1 MTSPEQSELSPSSVW
16 PWFVMAVA
24 GLVTF
29 VAAMTVSPDVVQGQL
44 SRIMYVHV
52 PSAWLAYLAFG
63 VTMLGSAMYLWK
75 KNLKWDRL
83 AHSSAE
89 IGVFFTGLAILLGM
103 TWAKPTWG
111 VWWTW
116 DARLTLTAI
125 MFFIYLGYLALRRTT
140 DNLDLRAKR
149 ASVLGV
155 VAIIQIPLV
164 HFSVIWW
171 RSLHQAPT
179 IIRPEGPDM
188 DSSMV
193 VTLLIAVASFTV
205 MYIAMMIKRMELA
218 RLDDEITIEE
228 QSDRGPAAGDAVV
241 APDLSGGA

>member
-1 MTSPEQSELSPSSVW
+1 
-16 PWFVMAVA
+16 MAVA

-29 VAAMTVSPDVVQGQL
+29 VAAMTVSPDAVQGQL

-52 PSAWLAYLAFG
+52 PSAWLAYMAFG
-63 VTMLGSAMYLWK
+63 VTMLASAMYLWK
-75 KNLKWDRL
+75 KDLKWDRR
-83 AHSSAE
+83 AHASAE
-89 IGVFFTGLAILLGM
+89 IGVFFTGLAIALGM

-125 MFFIYLGYLALRRTT
+125 MFFVYLGYLALRRTT
-140 DNLDLRAKR
+140 DNLDVRAKR
-149 ASVLGV
+149 AAIFGV
-155 VAIIQIPLV
+155 IAVIQVPLV

-179 IIRPEGPDM
+179 ILRPEGPEM
-188 DSSMV
+188 DTSMV
-193 VTLLIAVASFTV
+193 VTLLIAVASFTI
-205 MYIAMMIKRMELA
+205 MYVAMMFKRIELA
-218 RLDDEITIEE
+218 RLEDEILIEE

>member
-16 PWFVMAVA
+16 PWAVMAGA

-29 VAAMTVSPDVVQGQL
+29 VAAMSVSPDAVQGQL

-63 VTMLGSAMYLWK
+63 ITMFGSVMYLWK

-89 IGVFFTGLAILLGM
+89 IGVFFTGLAIALGM

-125 MFFIYLGYLALRRTT
+125 MFFVYLGYLALRRTT

-149 ASVLGV
+149 ASILGV
-155 VAIIQIPLV
+155 VAIIQVPLV
-164 HFSVIWW
+164 HFSVVWW

-179 IIRPEGPDM
+179 IIRPEGPEM
-188 DSSMV
+188 
-193 VTLLIAVASFTV
+193 
-205 MYIAMMIKRMELA
+205 
-218 RLDDEITIEE
+218 
-228 QSDRGPAAGDAVV
+228 
-241 APDLSGGA
+241 DLSLIHI

>member
-1 MTSPEQSELSPSSVW
+1 
-16 PWFVMAVA
+16 MAVA

-29 VAAMTVSPDVVQGQL
+29 VAAMSVSPDAVQGQL

-63 VTMLGSAMYLWK
+63 VTMFGSGMYLWK
-75 KNLKWDRL
+75 KNLMWDRL

-89 IGVFFTGLAILLGM
+89 IGVFFTGLAISLGM
-103 TWAKPTWG
+103 IWAKPTWG

-125 MFFIYLGYLALRRTT
+125 MFFVYLGYLALRRTT
-140 DNLDLRAKR
+140 DDLDLRAKR
-149 ASVLGV
+149 ASILGV
-155 VAIIQIPLV
+155 VAIVQVPLV
-164 HFSVIWW
+164 HFSVVWW

-179 IIRPEGPDM
+179 ILRPEGPEM
-188 DSSMV
+188 DTSMAL
-193 VTLLIAVASFTV
+193 TLLVAVVSFSV
-205 MYIAMMIKRMELA
+205 MYAAMMIKRMELA
-218 RLDDEITIEE
+218 SLDDELTIEE

-241 APDLSGGA
+241 APDLTGGA

>member
-1 MTSPEQSELSPSSVW
+1 MTSPDQSELSPSSVW
-16 PWFVMAVA
+16 PWVVMAVA

-29 VAAMTVSPDVVQGQL
+29 VAAMSVSPDAVQGQL

-63 VTMLGSAMYLWK
+63 VTMFGSGMYLWK
-75 KNLKWDRL
+75 KNLMWDRL

-89 IGVFFTGLAILLGM
+89 IGVFFTGLAISLGM
-103 TWAKPTWG
+103 IWAKPTWG

-125 MFFIYLGYLALRRTT
+125 MFFVYLGYLALRRTT
-140 DNLDLRAKR
+140 DDLDLRAKR
-149 ASVLGV
+149 ASILGV
-155 VAIIQIPLV
+155 VAIIQVPLV
-164 HFSVIWW
+164 HFSVVWW

-179 IIRPEGPDM
+179 IIRPEGPEM
-188 DSSMV
+188 DTSMA
-193 VTLLIAVASFTV
+193 VTLLIAVVSFTV
-205 MYIAMMIKRMELA
+205 MYAAMMIKRMELA
-218 RLDDEITIEE
+218 RLDDELTIEE

-241 APDLSGGA
+241 APDLIGGA

>member
-16 PWFVMAVA
+16 PWVVMAVA

-29 VAAMTVSPDVVQGQL
+29 VAAMSVSPDAVQGQL

-63 VTMLGSAMYLWK
+63 VTMFGSGMYLWK
-75 KNLKWDRL
+75 KNLMWDRL

-89 IGVFFTGLAILLGM
+89 IGVFFTGLAISLGM
-103 TWAKPTWG
+103 IWAKPTWG

-125 MFFIYLGYLALRRTT
+125 MFFVYLGYLALRRTT
-140 DNLDLRAKR
+140 DDLDLRAKR
-149 ASVLGV
+149 ASILGV
-155 VAIIQIPLV
+155 VAVIQVPLV
-164 HFSVIWW
+164 HFSVVWW

-179 IIRPEGPDM
+179 ILRPEGPEM
-188 DSSMV
+188 DTSMA
-193 VTLLIAVASFTV
+193 VTLLIAVMSFSV
-205 MYIAMMIKRMELA
+205 MYAAMMIKRMELA
-218 RLDDEITIEE
+218 SLDNELTIEE

-241 APDLSGGA
+241 APNLTGGA

>member
-1 MTSPEQSELSPSSVW
+1 MTSAQQSELSPSSVW
-16 PWFVMAVA
+16 PWVVMAVA
-24 GLVTF
+24 GLTTF

-44 SRIMYVHV
+44 SRIMYIHV

-63 VTMLGSAMYLWK
+63 ITMFASAMYLWK
-75 KNLKWDRL
+75 HDLKWDRR
-83 AHSSAE
+83 AHASAE
-89 IGVFFTGLAILLGM
+89 IGVFFTGLAIALGM

-125 MFFIYLGYLALRRTT
+125 MFFVYLGYLALRRTT
-140 DNLDLRAKR
+140 DELDVRAKR
-149 ASVLGV
+149 ASILGV
-155 VAIIQIPLV
+155 IAIIQVPLV

-179 IIRPEGPDM
+179 IIRPEGPEM
-188 DSSMV
+188 DASMV
-193 VTLLIAVASFTV
+193 VTLLIAVASFTI
-205 MYIAMMIKRMELA
+205 MYIAMMIKRIELA
-218 RLDDEITIEE
+218 SLEDRLLLEE

-241 APDLSGGA
+241 APDLTGGT

>member
-1 MTSPEQSELSPSSVW
+1 MTPPDQSELSPSTVW
-16 PWFVMAVA
+16 PWFIMAVA

-29 VAAMTVSPDVVQGQL
+29 VAAMTVSPDVIQGQL

-63 VTMLGSAMYLWK
+63 ITMFGSVMYLWK
-75 KNLKWDRL
+75 KDLRWDRL

-89 IGVFFTGLAILLGM
+89 IGVFFTGLAIALGM

-125 MFFIYLGYLALRRTT
+125 MFFVYLGYLALRRTT
-140 DNLDLRAKR
+140 DDLEARAKR
-149 ASVLGV
+149 ASILGV
-155 VAIIQIPLV
+155 VAIIQVPLV

-188 DSSMV
+188 DTSMV

-205 MYIAMMIKRMELA
+205 MYVAMMIKRIELA
-218 RLDDEITIEE
+218 RLEDEITTEE
-228 QSDRGPAAGDAVV
+228 QTDRGPAAGDAVV
-241 APDLSGGA
+241 APDLTGGA

>member
-1 MTSPEQSELSPSSVW
+1 MTPPDQSELSPSSVW
-16 PWFVMAVA
+16 PWVVMAVA

-29 VAAMTVSPDVVQGQL
+29 VAAMSVSPDAVQGQL

-52 PSAWLAYLAFG
+52 PSAWLAYIAFG
-63 VTMLGSAMYLWK
+63 VTMFGSAMYLWK
-75 KNLKWDRL
+75 KSLKWDRL

-89 IGVFFTGLAILLGM
+89 IGVFFTGLAIVLGM

-125 MFFIYLGYLALRRTT
+125 MFFVYLGYLALRRTT
-140 DNLDLRAKR
+140 DNLDVRAKR
-149 ASVLGV
+149 ASILGV
-155 VAIIQIPLV
+155 VAVIQVPLV

-179 IIRPEGPDM
+179 IIRPEGPEM
-188 DSSMV
+188 DTSMV
-193 VTLLIAVASFTV
+193 VTLLIAVASFTI
-205 MYIAMMIKRMELA
+205 MYIAMMIKRIELA
-218 RLDDEITIEE
+218 RLEDQILIEE
-228 QSDRGPAAGDAVV
+228 QSHRGPAAGDAVV

>member
-1 MTSPEQSELSPSSVW
+1 MTSPEQRELSPSSVW
-16 PWFVMAVA
+16 PWVLMAGA

-29 VAAMTVSPDVVQGQL
+29 VAAMSVSPDVVQGQL

-63 VTMLGSAMYLWK
+63 ITMLGSAMYLWK

-89 IGVFFTGLAILLGM
+89 IGVFFTGLAIALGM

-125 MFFIYLGYLALRRTT
+125 MFFVYLGYLALRRTT
-140 DNLDLRAKR
+140 DNLDVRAKR
-149 ASVLGV
+149 ASILGV
-155 VAIIQIPLV
+155 VAIIQVPLV
-164 HFSVIWW
+164 HFSVVWW

-179 IIRPEGPDM
+179 IIRPEGPEM
-188 DSSMV
+188 DTSMA
-193 VTLLIAVASFTV
+193 VTLLIAVVSFTV
-205 MYIAMMIKRMELA
+205 MYVAMMIKRIELS
-218 RLDDEITIEE
+218 RLDDEITIAE

-241 APDLSGGA
+241 APDLTGGA

>member
-1 MTSPEQSELSPSSVW
+1 MTSPEQSEMSPSSVW
-16 PWFVMAVA
+16 PWVVMSVA

-29 VAAMTVSPDVVQGQL
+29 VAAMSVSPDAVQGQL

-63 VTMLGSAMYLWK
+63 VTMFGSGMYLWK
-75 KNLKWDRL
+75 KNLMWDRL

-89 IGVFFTGLAILLGM
+89 IGVFFTGLAISLGM
-103 TWAKPTWG
+103 IWAKPTWG

-125 MFFIYLGYLALRRTT
+125 MFFVYLGYLALRRTT
-140 DNLDLRAKR
+140 DDLDLRAKR
-149 ASVLGV
+149 ASILGV
-155 VAIIQIPLV
+155 VAVIQVPLV
-164 HFSVIWW
+164 HFSVVWW

-179 IIRPEGPDM
+179 ILRPEGPEM
-188 DSSMV
+188 DTSMA
-193 VTLLIAVASFTV
+193 VTLLIAVMSFSV
-205 MYIAMMIKRMELA
+205 MYAAMMIKRMELA
-218 RLDDEITIEE
+218 SLDNELTIEE

-241 APDLSGGA
+241 APNLTGGA

>member
-1 MTSPEQSELSPSSVW
+1 MTSPDQTELRPASVW
-16 PWFVMAVA
+16 PWVVMATA

-29 VAAMTVSPDVVQGQL
+29 VAAMTVSPDFVQGQL

-63 VTMLGSAMYLWK
+63 VTMFASAMYLWK
-75 KNLKWDRL
+75 KDLRWDRR
-83 AHSSAE
+83 AHASAE
-89 IGVFFTGLAILLGM
+89 IGVFYTGLAIALGM

-125 MFFIYLGYLALRRTT
+125 MFFVYLGYLALRRTT
-140 DNLDLRAKR
+140 DDLDVRAKR
-149 ASVLGV
+149 ASILGV
-155 VAIIQIPLV
+155 LAIVQVPLV

-179 IIRPEGPDM
+179 ILRPEGPEM
-188 DSSMV
+188 DTSMV
-193 VTLLIAVASFTV
+193 VTLLIAVSSFTV
-205 MYIAMMIKRMELA
+205 MYVAMMIKRIELA
-218 RLDDEITIEE
+218 RLEDQILIAE

-241 APDLSGGA
+241 APDLTGGV